1 MRSARTRLRLLAWAF
16 AIAGAAGATGAA
28 SAAAPAPAQALTREQ
43 VNAAVERL
51 RADPNLPGTRTERK
65 LRFKDSDAKE
75 EETKKK
81 EGSVGWLRDMVKAV
95 AEGARWLVWG
105 LAALLLAWVLLRI
118 QGWVRVRAER
128 GRPAHGPLP
137 SHVGSLDIRPE
148 SLPDDIGLGA
158 AELWRRGQQ
167 RAALSLLY
175 RGALSRLVHVHAVPV
190 RAASTEGECVALASG
205 RLAPA
210 AQGFFVALVD
220 AWQLAAY
227 SGRLPS
233 TAEVLAVCGEFDRHL
248 SPAPAPVA
256 AEATR

>member
-1 MRSARTRLRLLAWAF
+1 MRSARTRQRSTAWAL
-16 AIAGAAGATGAA
+16 AIACAVGGLGAVAA
-28 SAAAPAPAQALTREQ
+28 VPEQALTREQ

-65 LRFKDSDAKE
+65 LRFKDRGTQE

-81 EGSVGWLRDMVKAV
+81 DGSLGWLRDLVKTI
-95 AEGARWLVWG
+95 AEGARWLIWG
-105 LAALLLAWVLLRI
+105 LGALLFAWVLLRI
-118 QGWVRVRAER
+118 RGWVRVRAE
-128 GRPAHGPLP
+128 GARPARGPLP

-158 AELWRRGQQ
+158 AELWRRGRE

-210 AQGFFVALVD
+210 AHGFFVALVD

-233 TAEVLAVCGEFDRHL
+233 TAQVLAVCGEFDRHL
-248 SPAPAPVA
+248 SPAAAPAEVLQ
-256 AEATR
+256 